1 MTEHER
7 EYRGELVKLGR
18 HARRMTQKQ
27 LADAIGVTQAL
38 ISLIEE
44 GQRTITTEVAAALA
58 DALQFPVAFFAQPDP
73 VTGPGLGEIYHR
85 RKKSISAKDLET
97 SYAWL
102 NIRAF
107 TARRLLEA
115 VDWPD
120 VDVPIMS
127 LDLDVGDEEEAAQ
140 FLRARW
146 NVPTGPIRSVS
157 QVLDRAGVLVMPETF
172 TSAEMDGVSLW
183 LGDLPPMMLVNRDIP
198 QDRLRF
204 TMAHELGHLVLHLR
218 SIPRS
223 FDDGIEREAHAFAGA
238 FLLPRAEIRP
248 QLRNLTIEKLAQL
261 KRHWRVSM
269 AALLMRAKQL
279 ETITPAEERKLW
291 MQLSANGWRKR
302 EPIQLDVTG
311 ETPGGLFRQVVDL
324 HTGDLGYSPEQMGRM
339 LNLPEAD
346 IERHVLFPRG
356 SLRAVL

>member
-1 MTEHER
+1 MTEHDH

-27 LADAIGVTQAL
+27 LADATGVTQAL

-44 GQRTITTEVAAALA
+44 GQRAITAEVATALA

-120 VDVPIMS
+120 VDLPIMS

-157 QVLDRAGVLVMPETF
+157 QLLDRAGVLVMPETF

-238 FLLPRAEIRP
+238 FLLPKAEIRP
-248 QLRNLTIEKLAQL
+248 QLRNLTVEKLAQL

-269 AALLMRAKQL
+269 SAILMRAKQL
-279 ETITPAEERKLW
+279 ETITPTEERKLW

-302 EPIQLDVTG
+302 EPVQLDVTG
-311 ETPGGLFRQVVDL
+311 ESPGGLFQQVVNL
-324 HTGDLGYSPEQMGRM
+324 HTSELGYSRGQIGHL
-339 LNLPEAD
+339 LNLDQQDVDRHIIFAD
-346 IERHVLFPRG
+346 RRLYSVI
-356 SLRAVL
+356 